1 MHARLASGV
10 LNELHAKEGEGGGP
24 RFRNAYGFLS
34 MVDLVDARLITL
46 SSVQRLKKKY
56 AANGTVYWRSDAGRH
71 VACTNITGATKQIF
85 LSSRF

>member
-10 LNELHAKEGEGGGP
+10 LNELHAKEGEGGP

-34 MVDLVDARLITL
+34 MVNLADTRLITL

-56 AANGTVYWRSDAGRH
+56 AANGRILPV
-71 VACTNITGATKQIF
+71 
-85 LSSRF
+85 